1 MEVEMKPLVKTLEE
15 TYGLINEMAKFID
28 DNMGN
33 PFDVKIVEVLNA
45 LDDEMAIAQ
54 GLIRRDELT
63 KFNKEKGWK

>member
-1 MEVEMKPLVKTLEE
+1 MKPLVKTLEE

-33 PFDVKIVEVLNA
+33 PFDVKIVEILNA

-54 GLIRRDELT
+54 GLISRDDLT

>member
-1 MEVEMKPLVKTLEE
+1 MKPLVKTLEE